1 MLLANQFS
9 SLGHYTENYNALL
22 EHLQFSEYCNVHDSL
37 LHSYLETGKF
47 KLRSSKEILNTKYY
61 KIHFDTGQ
69 KQARMYYKM
78 LSGFSK
84 LQRNECEKK
93 I

>member
-22 EHLQFSEYCNVHDSL
+22 EHLQFSEYCNVYDSL

-47 KLRSSKEILNTKYY
+47 KLRSSKEIFQAELW
-61 KIHFDTGQ
+61 KI
-69 KQARMYYKM
+69 
-78 LSGFSK
+78 L
-84 LQRNECEKK
+84 
-93 I
+93 